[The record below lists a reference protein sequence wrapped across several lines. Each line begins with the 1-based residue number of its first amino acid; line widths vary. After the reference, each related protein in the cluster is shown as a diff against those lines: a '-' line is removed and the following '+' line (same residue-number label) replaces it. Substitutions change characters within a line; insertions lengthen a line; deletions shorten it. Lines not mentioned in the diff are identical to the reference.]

1 MTHDKRYT
9 RQTARHDM
17 NLALDG
23 ELSQSERTVLDLH
36 LEKSSADTTL
46 WNNMRKVDQ
55 MFSAEP
61 MLTAPCDFA
70 ARVMAAIA
78 VESQP
83 EAMRKRNDLRA
94 VMGLLMIVIVLL
106 PLVVSTLLFVQRWL
120 NDPAALSVLLQ
131 QVMNLVNMIAQAVM
145 SIFQVI
151 ADYAAGGLI
160 VATILASVALAVMGL
175 QWFATRRDDSV
186 VYRIPVI
193 AG

>member
-17 NLALDG
+17 NLSLDG
-23 ELSQSERTVLDLH
+23 ELSESAKASLDLH
-36 LEKSSADTTL
+36 LEKSSADSTL
-46 WNNMRKVDQ
+46 WLNMRSVDQ
-55 MFSAEP
+55 MFGAEP
-61 MLTAPCDFA
+61 MLQAPCDFA

-83 EAMRKRNDLRA
+83 EAVRQRNDLRA
-94 VMGLLMIVIVLL
+94 VMGLLLTVIVLL
-106 PLVVSTLLFVQRWL
+106 PLVVSTLLFVQRWVS
-120 NDPAALSVLLQ
+120 DPAALNVLLQ
-131 QVMNLVNMIAQAVM
+131 QVMNLINMIAQAVM

-151 ADYAAGGLI
+151 AEYAAGGLI
-160 VATILASVALAVMGL
+160 LVGLLATAALAAMGL
-175 QWFATRRDDSV
+175 QWLVNRNEV